1 MPVDQNLS
9 IHKMI
14 QQQHWSQNPADYTKK
29 TARFFVVHMFVWINI
44 DRKYTDLS
52 VLADSDG
59 GAVRKKGN
67 NIEQYW
73 SQNMP
78 NIASEYT
85 NPSYDHGQSR
95 I

>member
-1 MPVDQNLS
+1 
-9 IHKMI
+9 
-14 QQQHWSQNPADYTKK
+14 
-29 TARFFVVHMFVWINI
+29 MFMWINI
-44 DRKYTDLS
+44 GRKYKHLF

-59 GAVRKKGN
+59 GAVHKKGN

>member
-1 MPVDQNLS
+1 
-9 IHKMI
+9 
-14 QQQHWSQNPADYTKK
+14 
-29 TARFFVVHMFVWINI
+29 MFVGINI

-59 GAVRKKGN
+59 GAVPKKGN

-78 NIASEYT
+78 NI
-85 NPSYDHGQSR
+85 GL
-95 I
+95 